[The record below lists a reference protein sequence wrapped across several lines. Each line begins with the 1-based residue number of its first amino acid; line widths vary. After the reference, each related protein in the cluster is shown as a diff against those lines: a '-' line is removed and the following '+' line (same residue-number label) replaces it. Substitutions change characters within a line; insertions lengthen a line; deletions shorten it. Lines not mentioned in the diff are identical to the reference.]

1 MGWATSR
8 PSCWTGP
15 IRQHRTQVPFRY
27 RRLPY
32 WESGAWQQDRMF
44 EVVVESWMLLVGSG
58 LTVLYDQEEGYLR
71 RRLERVRDLFCV
83 VVRLSLGLQVQ

>member
-1 MGWATSR
+1 
-8 PSCWTGP
+8 
-15 IRQHRTQVPFRY
+15 
-27 RRLPY
+27 
-32 WESGAWQQDRMF
+32 MF